1 MTKQFGKFS
10 EDLVAEYLMQQGF
23 SILERNYKKFF
34 GEIDI
39 IARKG
44 KVIAF
49 IEVKARKKDNGLMYE
64 LVDYRKQHKIGM
76 VARLFISNLA
86 NGYDDIVYRFDVA
99 LVSGFEGNQNITY
112 IPNAYSLLE
121 Y

>member
-1 MTKQFGKFS
+1 MTNQFGKIS
-10 EDLVAEYLMQQGF
+10 EDLVADYLAQQGF
-23 SILERNYKKFF
+23 FILERNYKKFF

-44 KVIAF
+44 NTIAF
-49 IEVKARKKDNGLMYE
+49 VEVKARKKDNGLMYQ
-64 LVDYRKQHKIGM
+64 LVDQRKQNKIGM

-86 NGYDDIVYRFDVA
+86 NNSETIVYRFDVA
-99 LVSGFEGNQNITY
+99 LVSGLQGNQNITY

-121 Y
+121 H